1 MKNLRMMA
9 ATSVLASSVF
19 CMAGVTSAGAASL
32 TWMTTHVYM
41 GSHLISSA
49 PHVVAL
55 DPWSGQD
62 TSYMAVSSLRT
73 MLSSF
78 HIRSQWNGVTLTLTA
93 PSGWLVSAAGAPQ
106 PVPVYRNGNEM
117 AIVLGAGGQFGR
129 FPKLMIHGTTY
140 APVYY
145 INQVL
150 VSRFLM
156 TGNWQG
162 ETWTLKSQK

>member
-9 ATSVLASSVF
+9 ATSVLATSVF
-19 CMAGVTSAGAASL
+19 CMAGATSASATSL
-32 TWMTTHVYM
+32 TWMTTHIYM

-49 PHVVAL
+49 PHVVAI
-55 DPWSGQD
+55 DPWSGQE

-106 PVPVYRNGNEM
+106 PVPAYPNSYQMYLVIG
-117 AIVLGAGGQFGR
+117 GGQFGR

-156 TGNWQG
+156 TGHWHGN
-162 ETWTLKSQK
+162 TWTLKSQK